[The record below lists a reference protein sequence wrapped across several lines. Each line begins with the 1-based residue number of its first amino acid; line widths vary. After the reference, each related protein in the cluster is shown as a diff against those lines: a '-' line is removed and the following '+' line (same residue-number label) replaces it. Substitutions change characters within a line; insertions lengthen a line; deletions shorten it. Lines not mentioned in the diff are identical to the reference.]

1 MREVFVVNS
10 INEHN
15 IDLIS
20 TRSSSCES
28 CAISGA
34 CNLTGS
40 NSERIMR
47 IEKNQFK
54 KMPNIGDYVIVEIP
68 DFSVSK
74 ISFIIYGFPLLSF
87 LIALL
92 IAYSITGKDMISFLY
107 GLLGLGIS
115 YGVIAYL
122 DRTIFKKK
130 YKPSVVEVLP
140 KQNNLNLK
148 LGIQN

>member
-1 MREVFVVNS
+1 MREVFVVNT
-10 INEHN
+10 
-15 IDLIS
+15 IDEKRVNLIS

-28 CAISGA
+28 CALSGA

-40 NSERIMR
+40 NSERIMG
-47 IEKNQFK
+47 IEKEQFK
-54 KMPNIGDYVIVEIP
+54 KIPEIGDYVIVEIP

-87 LIALL
+87 LITLL

-122 DRTIFKKK
+122 DRTVFKKK